1 MLPNFTVV
9 ICGAILTVIMLAV
22 AGSGL
27 IDPETRTRIGA
38 MPEVG
43 RPMMQRMIAEPA
55 ARFAALEASRR
66 AEELMRLRDLAPA
79 VAAPAPATEPD
90 ESAQPGEEE
99 GAPAP
104 SPPADAAA
112 PTASTQAPP
121 VVGDTVPTAAAEETP
136 PAASVEA
143 APGPATVAE
152 AAP

>member
-43 RPMMQRMIAEPA
+43 RPMMQRMIAEPT

-66 AEELMRLRDLAPA
+66 AEEVIRLRDLAPA
-79 VAAPAPATEPD
+79 IAVPAPAIEHDESAHPGEEAVAPAP
-90 ESAQPGEEE
+90 QP
-99 GAPAP
+99 P
-104 SPPADAAA
+104 SPADAVA
-112 PTASTQAPP
+112 PTASMQAPP
-121 VVGDTVPTAAAEETP
+121 VVADTVITEAVPAAAAEETP
-136 PAASVEA
+136 PASV
-143 APGPATVAE
+143 
-152 AAP
+152 